1 MALGMPSEAV
11 FGSPKHMFSNPN
23 SDLVE
28 VLTSI
33 WKRAFRRNSIR
44 ANDNFLSIGGD
55 KEKAS
60 AIAAEINSLGGCEI
74 SPLLVLQ
81 ASTIASLAD
90 ILAKPQLP
98 PAEPILPLNDSRQGP
113 PIFMAHGV
121 GSTVTDLLLLAN
133 NLRSSL
139 AIYGMQSPGVDGL
152 LEPLNSIEKI
162 AEYHR
167 TAIRR
172 IQPKGPYFLIGYSLG
187 GLVALEIA
195 RSLSDAGEEIGFL
208 AMLDSYPARKYFALA
223 QRIRWEWS
231 QTYRRSVDAWKRAKR
246 FPSLLASRL
255 GGNSDRHSHELD
267 SLERAMARTKK
278 AQYEALQHY
287 RPRYYGGKVIFVKAE
302 IPSYFP
308 ADPAPVWR
316 RLVEK
321 LEVEVMPGNHLDM
334 LNAQVEN
341 LAYLLRGLL
350 PKLPSEKFVL
360 KRTS

>member
-1 MALGMPSEAV
+1 
-11 FGSPKHMFSNPN
+11 MFSNPN
-23 SDLVE
+23 ADLVE
-28 VLTSI
+28 VLATI

-55 KEKAS
+55 EEKAS
-60 AIAAEINSLGGCEI
+60 AIATEISSLSGREI

-90 ILAKPQLP
+90 ILARPELP
-98 PAEPILPLNDSRQGP
+98 PVEPVLPLNDSGHGP

-121 GSTVTDLLLLAN
+121 GGTVTGLLQLAN
-133 NLRSSL
+133 NLRSSV

-152 LEPLNSIEKI
+152 LEPLNSIEKT
-162 AEYHR
+162 AEYHL
-167 TAIRR
+167 TAIRHV
-172 IQPKGPYFLIGYSLG
+172 QPKGPYFLIGYSLG

-195 RSLSDAGEEIGFL
+195 RSLSDSGEEIGFL
-208 AMLDSYPARKYFALA
+208 AMLDSYPDRKYFALV

-231 QTYRRSVDAWKRAKR
+231 QTHRRSVDAWKRAKR

-255 GGNSDRHSHELD
+255 GGDWDRQSRELG
-267 SLERAMARTKK
+267 SLERAMVRTKK
-278 AQYEALQHY
+278 AQYEALQRY

-308 ADPAPVWR
+308 ADPTPIWR
-316 RLVEK
+316 LLVEQ
-321 LEVEVMPGNHLDM
+321 LEVEVIPGNHLDM

-341 LAYLLRGLL
+341 LASLLRRLL
-350 PKLPSEKFVL
+350 PKLPSEKLVL
-360 KRTS
+360 KRIS